1 MHYTTDTPALDSPE
15 GPSRSLGRAEA
26 ELLLTLS
33 ERFGASF
40 TMAQL
45 RQDEAL
51 RDPHLARRLNDLVAK
66 GWLISL
72 GRGAYMIAPLEAGP
86 DSRSYAVDRYL
97 AAATIAGDRNY
108 YLSHRTAMELH
119 GMTLHPWRTVYLT
132 TSSRLRAREIQRFIV
147 RPVTAPSARLWGTTQ
162 IEVLPDHRVTV
173 STQARTIIDCLDRPE
188 YAGGIQDVAL
198 GISMLGAEFDVPAAV
213 EAALRFGRVSVIK
226 RLGVLV
232 DLLAPERAGEAGP
245 LLQHVSDTPH
255 VMDPHLPRSGR
266 LNSRWGIWMNVSEDE
281 LLQEM
286 VS

>member
-1 MHYTTDTPALDSPE
+1 MQYTTDITALDSPAR
-15 GPSRSLGRAEA
+15 PSRSLGRAEA
-26 ELLLTLS
+26 GLLLTLS
-33 ERFGASF
+33 ERFGATF

-45 RQDEAL
+45 RQDEAG

-72 GRGAYMIAPLEAGP
+72 GRGAYMVAPLEAGP
-86 DSRSYAVDRYL
+86 DSSSYAVDRYL
-97 AAATIAGDRNY
+97 AAATIASDRDY

-132 TSSRLRAREIQRFIV
+132 TSSRLRAREIQRFVV
-147 RPVTAPSARLWGTTQ
+147 RPVTAPAVRLWGTTK

-198 GISMLGAEFDVPAAV
+198 GISMLGAELDVPAAV

-232 DLLAPERAGEAGP
+232 DLLAPERVGEAGP

-255 VMDPHLPRSGR
+255 VMDPRLPRSGR

>member
-1 MHYTTDTPALDSPE
+1 MQYNADTAALDPAR

-51 RDPHLARRLNDLVAK
+51 RGPHLARRLNDLVAK
-66 GWLISL
+66 GWLVSL
-72 GRGAYMIAPLEAGP
+72 GRGAYMVAPLEAGP

-97 AAATIAGDRNY
+97 AAATIAGDRTY

-119 GMTLHPWRTVYLT
+119 RMTLHPWRTVYLT

-147 RPVTAPSARLWGTTQ
+147 RPVTAPAARLWGTTQ
-162 IEVLPDHRVTV
+162 VEVLPDHRVTV
-173 STQARTIIDCLDRPE
+173 STQARTIVDCLDRPE

-198 GISMLGAEFDVPAAV
+198 GISMLGAGFDVPAAV
-213 EAALRFGRVSVIK
+213 EAALRFGKVSVIK

-266 LNSRWGIWMNVSEDE
+266 LNSRWGIWMNVAEDE
-281 LLQEM
+281 LRQEM

>member
-1 MHYTTDTPALDSPE
+1 MKYTTDTTAPDSPA

-45 RQDEAL
+45 RHDEAQ
-51 RDPHLARRLNDLVAK
+51 RDPYLARRLNDLVAK

-72 GRGAYMIAPLEAGP
+72 GRGAYMVAPLEAGP

-147 RPVTAPSARLWGTTQ
+147 RPVTAPAARLWGTTQ
-162 IEVLPDHRVTV
+162 VEVLPDRRVTV
-173 STQARTIIDCLDRPE
+173 STQARTIVDCLDRPE

-226 RLGVLV
+226 RLGLLV
-232 DLLAPERAGEAGP
+232 DLLAPERASEADP

-255 VMDPHLPRSGR
+255 VIDSRLPRSGR